1 MTYCFIITKSRQ
13 NFSPLRKSNSTI
25 QGTEELYVN
34 KEMYIKLIL
43 VKSYMLQS
51 TPSFSVSIA

>member
-1 MTYCFIITKSRQ
+1 MTYGFIITKSRQ